1 MYGTEHTFRVAD
13 VQIKHNV
20 GAQKEH
26 GYRRHQPVSVTYP
39 PPSHPLGLSLPCR
52 YTRYEVDKG
61 AQLRLDGELRIG
73 HAQIDQ
79 WLKKNSLP
87 RLPLPNVCG
96 YVPLARHLTKALRR
110 PGAPTLAPIS
120 AAYRSDAVKKAET
133 EGADADKDVDSSA
146 AAHEPKTAP
155 ISEDSL
161 KRSLGWARRW

>member
-1 MYGTEHTFRVAD
+1 VYGTEHTFRVPD

-26 GYRRHQPVSVTYP
+26 G
-39 PPSHPLGLSLPCR
+39 

-61 AQLRLDGELRIG
+61 AQLRLDGELRVG

-96 YVPLARHLTKALRR
+96 YVPLVRHLTKALRR

-120 AAYRSDAVKKAET
+120 AAYRSDAVKKAAAAAAAEGT
-133 EGADADKDVDSSA
+133 EEKEDADADAKNANA
-146 AAHEPKTAP
+146 APKTTP
-155 ISEDSL
+155 ISEETL
-161 KRSLGWARRW
+161 KKSLGWSRRW